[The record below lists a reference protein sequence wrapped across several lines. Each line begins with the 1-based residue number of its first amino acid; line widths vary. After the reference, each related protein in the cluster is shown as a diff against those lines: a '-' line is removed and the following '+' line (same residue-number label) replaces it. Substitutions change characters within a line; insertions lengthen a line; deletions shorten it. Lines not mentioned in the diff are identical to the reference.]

1 MVENFYYKSDVWG
14 NFAFGYFFM
23 KTMRISQKT
32 IQAVQD
38 IVCIEQ
44 VIGDFV
50 PLKKKGQNY
59 WACCPFHHEKTP
71 SFSVSA
77 ARGFYKCFGC
87 DASGDVISFL
97 QAKEGYTFVEA
108 IGYLANRYGIAVEFD
123 DQEDEHQNQLVD
135 DLYHVLNLSRDYYVQ
150 LLHEHPQAKQLA
162 LPYLEARDIT
172 SDVAEKFQL
181 GYSLDQWD
189 GFCQYASQRGINRD
203 LLVES
208 GLVIDNQGKRYDRF
222 RKRIMFPICS
232 STGQVVAFGAR
243 SIDEQSGSKYINSP
257 ESLIY
262 HKGNLLYGL
271 HLAKQSIKRMQNCY
285 LVEGY
290 FDVLAFHMAGLDH
303 AVASAGTALTEAQMA
318 TLNRFTSMVTLVFD
332 GDQAGIQATLRGIDK
347 LLQQGF
353 HTKVVVL
360 PQGEDPASYLAKVG
374 VEAFGRYIC
383 DHTEDFI
390 FFKARYLLDKDTMND
405 PLKQAQAIRSIVQ
418 SIAYIPGDI
427 EHALFIKQCSQLFDI
442 QEEVIWSTYRQ
453 LQLVKPVGGVNGK
466 KKHHSRHASGGNFHP
481 KSKDI
486 TFKDKVLSSIE
497 SYEREIM
504 RIMLLYGS
512 VKITEERSLYAYI
525 LHELDGIV
533 FKSVDI
539 KLIFDY
545 FCSALE
551 GGRVVDLSHCLSLE
565 DGDIK
570 RVAIN
575 LVASAHDLSPV
586 WRQKYGILIP
596 NEEENFYQVVK
607 EVILKLKMRLLQEEI
622 ERNRQRLQGIS
633 DLHEEIALLEKHR
646 LLKERECDLAKQ
658 LGIVV
663 M

>member
-1 MVENFYYKSDVWG
+1 
-14 NFAFGYFFM
+14 
-23 KTMRISQKT
+23 MRISQKT

-38 IVCIEQ
+38 IACIEQ

-77 ARGFYKCFGC
+77 TRGFYKCFGC

-108 IGYLANRYGIAVEFD
+108 IGYLASRYGIAVEFD
-123 DQEDEHQNQLVD
+123 DQEDEHKNQLVD
-135 DLYHVLNLSRDYYVQ
+135 DLYHVLNLSKDYYVR
-150 LLHEHPQAKQLA
+150 LLHEHPQAQQLA
-162 LPYLEARDIT
+162 LPYLESRCIT
-172 SDVAEKFQL
+172 SDVVKKFQL

-189 GFCQYASQRGINRD
+189 GFYQYASQCGINRD

-208 GLVIDNQGKRYDRF
+208 GLIVDNQGKRYDRF
-222 RKRIMFPICS
+222 RKRVMFPVCN

-243 SIDEQSGSKYINSP
+243 SIDGQAGSKYINSP

-271 HLAKQSIKRMQNCY
+271 HLAKSAIKKMQNCY

-290 FDVLAFHMAGLDH
+290 FDVLAFHMAGFDH
-303 AVASAGTALTEAQMA
+303 AVASAGTALTEEQMA

-332 GDQAGIQATLRGIDK
+332 GDQAGIQATLRGMDK

-353 HTKVVVL
+353 HIKVVVL

-374 VEAFGRYIC
+374 VEVFGHYIC
-383 DHTEDFI
+383 NNTEDFVV
-390 FFKARYLLDKDTMND
+390 FKARHLLDRDTMKD

-418 SIAYIPGDI
+418 SIVYIPGDI
-427 EHALFIKQCSQLFDI
+427 EHALFIKQCSQLFGI
-442 QEEVIWSTYRQ
+442 QEEVIWRTYQQ
-453 LQLVKPVGGVNGK
+453 LRLLKPAGGINDK
-466 KKHHSRHASGGNFHP
+466 KKHPAKYASVRAACT

-486 TFKDKVLSSIE
+486 AFKDKVLYSIE

-504 RIMLLYGS
+504 RLMLLYGS
-512 VKITEERSLYAYI
+512 VKIAEDQSLYAYI

-533 FKSVDI
+533 FKAVDV

-545 FCSALE
+545 FCSLLE
-551 GGRVVDLSHCLSLE
+551 EGKVVDLAHCLSLE

-570 RVAIN
+570 KVAVD

-586 WRQKYGILIP
+586 WRQKYGILVP

-607 EVILKLKMRLLQEEI
+607 EVILKLKMRLLQEAI
-622 ERNRQRLQGIS
+622 EQNRQQLQGVS

-646 LLKERECDLAKQ
+646 VLKEQECNLAKQ